1 MYLQEN
7 AFDEFQIIKICL
19 CEITKNKLHEW
30 VHLVIFQ
37 SYNANLNINENTNEN
52 TNNIS
57 YNMNNETLL
66 GFKLRPPLPS
76 LYNYS
81 SSKYHLLNSNIILP
95 KLY

>member
-37 SYNANLNINENTNEN
+37 SYNANLNI
-52 TNNIS
+52 
-57 YNMNNETLL
+57 
-66 GFKLRPPLPS
+66 LPVRLTHS
-76 LYNYS
+76 HRKESEYKKK
-81 SSKYHLLNSNIILP
+81 KYMYVCVCVCITIT
-95 KLY
+95 Y

>member
-37 SYNANLNINENTNEN
+37 SYNANLNI
-52 TNNIS
+52 
-57 YNMNNETLL
+57 LPV
-66 GFKLRPPLPS
+66 KLAHSHRKES
-76 LYNYS
+76 DYKR
-81 SSKYHLLNSNIILP
+81 KYM
-95 KLY
+95 YVCVGV